1 MGPQFFIFFG
11 IIIFCELGAHAKIWI
26 PMTTPYGIIV
36 CGESGIIPKIVA
48 YLSCSAGRKHFAQ
61 TNKNQHWVWK
71 GPKSDLM
78 ILEQLLISRY
88 NSSIIGRFKRITSE
102 NLDKFWRAVRIS
114 EARVAVALDCTVYV
128 IIKPPA
134 DTGTR

>member
-1 MGPQFFIFFG
+1 
-11 IIIFCELGAHAKIWI
+11 
-26 PMTTPYGIIV
+26 
-36 CGESGIIPKIVA
+36 
-48 YLSCSAGRKHFAQ
+48 
-61 TNKNQHWVWK
+61 
-71 GPKSDLM
+71 M

-88 NSSIIGRFKRITSE
+88 NSSITGRFKRITSE